1 MVLPPINRRG
11 THRHILLLFYECS
24 LIYYATIVAAG
35 AATPIEVRWPVASE
49 QRGESAD
56 ILVIFGI
63 TGDLAHKMTFRALYR
78 LERRRLLSC
87 PIIGIAV
94 DDLSVE
100 QLMTHAREAIVSA
113 GEQID
118 EAVFARLA
126 GRISYLPGDVTE
138 DALYDRLAGQLT
150 GHHRPLYYL
159 EMPPALFGPI
169 VEHLGKAG
177 LVENA
182 RVAVEKPFGHDVDS
196 ARELN
201 ARLHQVLGEKQILR
215 VDHFLG
221 KEPVI
226 ELEYLRFANLALAE
240 IWDRHS
246 VSCVQI
252 TMAEDFGIEDRGE
265 FYDTVGALR
274 DVVQNHLLQ
283 VLALVAMEP
292 PSGATGD
299 ELRDKKAE
307 VFRAIPA
314 AAPGH
319 YVRGQYDGYTD
330 VPGVG
335 KGSSTE
341 TFAALRLEID
351 NWRWSGVPIFLRAGK
366 GLPDRVTEVRL
377 VLHRTPRLAFL
388 PKPADVDAN
397 QIVLRI
403 DPDPGL
409 RVQIAA
415 RAGATWCPVHLDTS
429 FSRDLGEPL
438 EPYERLLHNALIGD
452 THLFAREDSVEQTWR
467 IIQPLLDDPPAVHPY
482 QRGTWGPS
490 EAQALVRG
498 HQRWQPPWL
507 AAANKHTP
515 TSPDNPAVDR
525 DAASQ
530 SHAAAP
536 PSG

>member
-1 MVLPPINRRG
+1 M
-11 THRHILLLFYECS
+11 
-24 LIYYATIVAAG
+24 
-35 AATPIEVRWPVASE
+35 AATPIEVRWPVGSE

-56 ILVIFGI
+56 VLVIFGI
-63 TGDLAHKMTFRALYR
+63 TGDLARKMTFRALYR
-78 LERRRLLSC
+78 LERRGLLTC

-100 QLMTHAREAIVSA
+100 QLMKRAREAITEA
-113 GEQID
+113 REQID
-118 EAVFARLA
+118 EAVFDRLA
-126 GRISYLPGDVTE
+126 GRITYLPGDVTE
-138 DALYDRLAGQLT
+138 GAMYERLAGQVSA
-150 GHHRPLYYL
+150 HHRPLYYL

-169 VEHLGKAG
+169 VEQLGKAG
-177 LVENA
+177 VVENA

-201 ARLHQVLGEKQILR
+201 ARLHKVLDEKQILR

-252 TMAEDFGIEDRGE
+252 TMAEDFGIEDRGK
-265 FYDTVGALR
+265 FYDAVGALR

-292 PSGATGD
+292 PAGATGD
-299 ELRDKKAE
+299 ELRDKKAD
-307 VFRAIPA
+307 VFRAMPA
-314 AAPGH
+314 ADPRQ

-330 VPGVG
+330 VPGVS
-335 KGSSTE
+335 KSSSTE
-341 TFAALRLEID
+341 TFAALRVEID

-366 GLPDRVTEVRL
+366 ELPNRVTEVRL
-377 VLHRTPRLAFL
+377 VLHRTPRLSFL
-388 PKPADVDAN
+388 PKPAEVEAN

-415 RAGATWCPVHLDTS
+415 RAGETWCPMHLDTS
-429 FSRDLGEPL
+429 FSKDLGEPL

-467 IIQPLLDDPPAVHPY
+467 IVQPLLDAPPPAHLY

-490 EAQALVRG
+490 EAQELVRG
-498 HQRWQPPWL
+498 HQRWQSPWL
-507 AAANKHTP
+507 AAANEQTL
-515 TSPDNPAVDR
+515 TSPDAG
-525 DAASQ
+525 Q
-530 SHAAAP
+530 
-536 PSG
+536 